1 MLMCVGSAQ
10 YCVARCLCVC
20 VLCSECT
27 IVHSTFNQGGGGE
40 GEGKRCVGC
49 EWTCLNLCQLGE
61 AHLCLCLCEL
71 QCNWE

>member
-1 MLMCVGSAQ
+1 MLAVHNIVLRVVCVYVCCVQSAQ
-10 YCVARCLCVC
+10 LYTAHLTR
-20 VLCSECT
+20 
-27 IVHSTFNQGGGGE
+27 GGGE